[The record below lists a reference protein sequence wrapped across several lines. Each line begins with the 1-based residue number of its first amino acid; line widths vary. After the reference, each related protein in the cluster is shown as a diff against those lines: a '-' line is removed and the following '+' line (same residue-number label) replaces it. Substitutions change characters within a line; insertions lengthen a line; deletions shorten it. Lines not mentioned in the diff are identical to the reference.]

1 MHRVVLSSLERCRGF
16 LLWEWVIALTLLGC
30 FAVFVIALL
39 QQQKSLVEQQ
49 AEWRRELRLAALQ
62 REIDT
67 FVAGHTLL
75 FDLQEGY

>member
-1 MHRVVLSSLERCRGF
+1 MHRVVLSSHQRCRGF

-49 AEWRRELRLAALQ
+49 AEWRRELRLATLQ